1 MKFRTAS
8 PSIQRMNGA
17 SILMITHGF
26 EIAEKRDSFVEL
38 AEEAMESFSS
48 VVRPG
53 SFLVDWI
60 PACKPHYEQT
70 FCLMFQ

>member
-1 MKFRTAS
+1 MV
-8 PSIQRMNGA
+8 
-17 SILMITHGF
+17 THGF

-53 SFLVDWI
+53 SFSVDWNVVMAGAVVAALPTALI
-60 PACKPHYEQT
+60 YILLGRFFIQGLLAGSVKG
-70 FCLMFQ
+70 